1 MMILMVINSNLSEII
16 EIVRQN
22 SLVFGVEI

>member
-1 MMILMVINSNLSEII
+1 MMILMVIDSNLSEII
-16 EIVRQN
+16 GIVQQN